1 LQKSKGWYDFVIS
14 IVGKND
20 FLKQYAGHLETGEES
35 ISDPFM
41 GGML

>member
-1 LQKSKGWYDFVIS
+1 LLKSKGWCDFGIS
-14 IVGKND
+14 ISAHKE
-20 FLKQYAGHLETGEES
+20 FLKHYASHVEPGEES